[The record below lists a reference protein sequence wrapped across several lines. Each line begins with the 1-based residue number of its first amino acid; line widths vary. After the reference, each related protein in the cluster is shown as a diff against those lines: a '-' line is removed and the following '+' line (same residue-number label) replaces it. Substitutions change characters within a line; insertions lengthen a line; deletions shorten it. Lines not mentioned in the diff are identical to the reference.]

1 MSNTLSTVEIKAI
14 PTPKT
19 FQGAVT
25 HFLASLYG
33 QTIGN
38 PWFIGGAIGI
48 PLLMYFFFAV
58 DQPYSDESV
67 GNGNVQAAIM
77 VGMACYGALTTAGWG
92 TCVTAFG
99 RNTGWWRT
107 LALTPLSFPAY
118 LVAQVASAVCQAGLA
133 TLVTYIVGACTGA
146 HMNAQVWGV
155 TYLLILVCCFPL
167 AAMGFAIG
175 LVVNEQAANFIL
187 TMILLVSAFLSGM
200 FMPLEQMGK
209 LVQDMAP
216 YTPLYG
222 IINLVRAPLIG
233 WANTFNWSW
242 VVNIVVYSTVF
253 IALAA
258 LLYSRKG
265 RTER

>member
-1 MSNTLSTVEIKAI
+1 MRNTLSTAEIKAI
-14 PTPKT
+14 PTPKP

-67 GNGNVQAAIM
+67 GNGNVQAAFM

-92 TCVTAFG
+92 ACVTALG
-99 RNTGWWRT
+99 RNSGWWRT

-118 LVAQVASAVCQAGLA
+118 LGAQVVSAVCQAGLA
-133 TLVTYIVGACTGA
+133 ALVTYVVGAFTGA
-146 HMNAQVWGV
+146 HLTALAWGA
-155 TYLLILVCCFPL
+155 TYLLILVCCLPL

-175 LVVNEQAANFIL
+175 QVVNEQAANFIL
-187 TMILLVSAFLSGM
+187 TMILLVSSFLSGM

-242 VVNIVVYSTVF
+242 VVNIGVYSTVF
-253 IALAA
+253 IGLAA
-258 LLYSRKG
+258 LLYFRKG